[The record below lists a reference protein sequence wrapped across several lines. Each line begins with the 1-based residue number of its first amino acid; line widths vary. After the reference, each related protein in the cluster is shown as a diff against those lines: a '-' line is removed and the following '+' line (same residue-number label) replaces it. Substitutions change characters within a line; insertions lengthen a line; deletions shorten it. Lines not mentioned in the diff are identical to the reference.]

1 VGHTLVPVSA
11 SNKEHGCTVG
21 DSTDNGTASDDGAS
35 LVDSAAGADVASHST
50 AIAGTTC
57 GLSTWFG
64 SRIGRAVVTGQL
76 ACGKRAGG
84 VDQGREVV
92 HCGVL
97 VMPESI
103 GGVAELRCELRLQIL
118 RDGEQGKSGD
128 ETLVLHGV
136 KRLQTEVLDLGG

>member
-1 VGHTLVPVSA
+1 MGHTLVPVSA

-21 DSTDNGTASDDGAS
+21 NSTNNGTASDDGAG

-50 AIAGTTC
+50 TIARTTC

-64 SRIGRAVVTGQL
+64 SRIGRAVVTRQF
-76 ACGKRAGG
+76 ARGKRAGG

-92 HCGVL
+92 HCRVL
-97 VMPESI
+97 VVPESI

-118 RDGEQGKSGD
+118 WNGEQGESGD

-136 KRLQTEVLDLGG
+136 ERLQTEVLDLRG